1 MLNNTILNSA
11 GDIMPRLTA
20 APISLTEKQRTLL
33 QGTVRK
39 HTSPQNLVTRCRII
53 LLADEGIS
61 VHETM
66 RQLKIGRTTVQ
77 NWRKRRLQNSEQE
90 NPLARLQDA
99 PRSGAPAIYTAEQ
112 ICSIIAIACERP
124 EDSQRPITHWTQ
136 QEIADEA
143 IKRGIVDYISQR
155 SVGRFLKR
163 SGPATPPDER
173 LVDGKKR

>member
-33 QGTVRK
+33 QSTVRK

-66 RQLKIGRTTVQ
+66 RQLKIGRTT
-77 NWRKRRLQNSEQE
+77 
-90 NPLARLQDA
+90 A
-99 PRSGAPAIYTAEQ
+99 
-112 ICSIIAIACERP
+112 
-124 EDSQRPITHWTQ
+124 
-136 QEIADEA
+136 
-143 IKRGIVDYISQR
+143 
-155 SVGRFLKR
+155 
-163 SGPATPPDER
+163 GPAH
-173 LVDGKKR
+173 KKILLKQRVQYHSCKTV

>member
-1 MLNNTILNSA
+1 M
-11 GDIMPRLTA
+11 
-20 APISLTEKQRTLL
+20 
-33 QGTVRK
+33 
-39 HTSPQNLVTRCRII
+39 TRCRII

-90 NPLARLQDA
+90 NPLARLQGA